1 MNMNVFEKRKVIN
14 LIRFFSEDDKESFK
28 KEAMEIAKYL
38 NDNGDNEL
46 ALYIRG
52 LLSDANII
60 MPQ

>member
-1 MNMNVFEKRKVIN
+1 MNVFEKRKVIN

-38 NDNGDNEL
+38 NNNGDNEL